1 MGFNLIRIHL
11 IDCNYAPNG
20 LLDPAYKGQLRAK
33 PGQLDK
39 LDYFIAQLKRRGLYV
54 ELPIN
59 GQHWRNITG
68 PAQFAGMESTR
79 FASFSSG
86 VPLWN
91 ASFIAAEQQWARDF
105 FGHVNPYTG
114 HAYTE
119 EPSVATMEIVNENGI
134 ICGWRGG
141 HFRKALLL
149 AMIADLQTHW
159 NTFLKSRYHT
169 SQRLRQ
175 GLAAR
180 ALASKRPKCWE
191 NPGACKS

>member
-11 IDCNYAPNG
+11 IDCDYAPNG
-20 LLDPAYKGQLRAK
+20 ILDPAFKGQLRLDA
-33 PGQLDK
+33 GRIDK
-39 LDYFIAQLKRRGLYV
+39 LDYFIAQLKRNGLYV

-59 GQHWRNITG
+59 GQHWRNVAG
-68 PAQFAGMESTR
+68 PTAYEGVETAK

-91 ASFIAAEQQWARDF
+91 AGFIAGEKQWARDF

-119 EPSVATMEIVNENGI
+119 EPCVATMEIVNENGI

-141 HFRKALLL
+141 HP
-149 AMIADLQTHW
+149 
-159 NTFLKSRYHT
+159 
-169 SQRLRQ
+169 Q
-175 GLAAR
+175 GLAAGHDR
-180 ALASKRPKCWE
+180 RSANALECLPEETLCDHGPASPGVGRRGNPPLKRPRCWGRC
-191 NPGACKS
+191 GACKW